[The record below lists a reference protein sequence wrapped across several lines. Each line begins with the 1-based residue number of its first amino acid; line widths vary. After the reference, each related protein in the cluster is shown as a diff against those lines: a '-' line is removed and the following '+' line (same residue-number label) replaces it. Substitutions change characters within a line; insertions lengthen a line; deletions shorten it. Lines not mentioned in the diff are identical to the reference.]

1 MPKKINWKAVPGLTI
16 EVIDELLKLPIAI
29 AKKAFE
35 ALSSREG
42 SLANITADQIRA
54 YRSTDQG
61 DASTFAVER
70 QVEGRV
76 APTVQTDR
84 QTFAGTPVRQETI
97 DELTSTGSPVSFA
110 TGTAVASDKKETN
123 VVENIDFA
131 TIHKNQYGSDYN
143 TDARIQSVFRTKDG
157 FMNDSLISDLG
168 PKMLKEKYF
177 AATGGQFSGSDKD
190 LVKTIKELRDKAL
203 SSQSN

>member
-1 MPKKINWKAVPGLTI
+1 MPNKINWKAVPGLAI
-16 EVIDELLKLPIAI
+16 EVVDELLKLPIAI

-35 ALSSREG
+35 TLSSREG

-54 YRSTDQG
+54 YRNTDQG

-84 QTFAGTPVRQETI
+84 QTFAGTPVRQEPRN
-97 DELTSTGSPVSFA
+97 DLTPAGIPSSFA
-110 TGTAVASDKKETN
+110 TGTAVASDKKETR
-123 VVENIDFA
+123 VKRDIDF
-131 TIHKNQYGSDYN
+131 TIIHKNQYGSDYN
-143 TDARIQSVFRTKDG
+143 TDARIQSVFRTRDG
-157 FMNDSLISDLG
+157 FMNDSLISELG

-190 LVKTIKELRDKAL
+190 LVKAIKELRDKAL